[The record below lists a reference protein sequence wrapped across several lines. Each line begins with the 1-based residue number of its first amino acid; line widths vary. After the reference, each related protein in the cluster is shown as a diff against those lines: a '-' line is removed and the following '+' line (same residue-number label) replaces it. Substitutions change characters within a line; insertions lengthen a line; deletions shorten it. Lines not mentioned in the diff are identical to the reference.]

1 MYLVGERNTET
12 LVLVSGR
19 RVTFNQ
25 VLRGLLEC
33 VACLGGE
40 VVVHWRRDV
49 ANQ

>member
-19 RVTFNQ
+19 VVTFNQ

-33 VACLGGE
+33 VACLGGGGGCTLE
-40 VVVHWRRDV
+40 KRCG
-49 ANQ
+49 